1 MAVIPI
7 LSFTDICLNGQL
19 KGKLDGNVK
28 NCNIYQKE
36 GRWVESGSAK
46 WIFHDLN
53 SQVLSWHNDQRWDW
67 FGSGGSKFSRG
78 IQCKFFL

>member
-1 MAVIPI
+1 
-7 LSFTDICLNGQL
+7 
-19 KGKLDGNVK
+19 
-28 NCNIYQKE
+28 
-36 GRWVESGSAK
+36 VESGSAK